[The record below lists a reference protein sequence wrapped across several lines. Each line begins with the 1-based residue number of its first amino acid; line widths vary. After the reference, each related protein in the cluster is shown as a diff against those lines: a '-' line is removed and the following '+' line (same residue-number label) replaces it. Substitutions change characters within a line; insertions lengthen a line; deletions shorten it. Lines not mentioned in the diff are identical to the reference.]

1 MRHRRQNGQSFYAAI
16 RVSTAEYPGSR
27 VYLASVTDI
36 TSRLETEQQLIQ
48 ASKMA
53 TLGEMSTSVAHELN
67 QPMTVIQTIADYL
80 HAQAARAVRLPD
92 PAALTEMAEGISR
105 HIARATGIIN
115 HMREFGRKNEH

>member
-1 MRHRRQNGQSFYAAI
+1 MELLGRPFLSLFDEPDVAPFEAAIRAQRHIDRVRHRRKDGTGFFAAV
-16 RVSTAEYPGSR
+16 RTSSAAYPGAQ

-67 QPMTVIQTIADYL
+67 QPMSVI
-80 HAQAARAVRLPD
+80 
-92 PAALTEMAEGISR
+92 
-105 HIARATGIIN
+105 
-115 HMREFGRKNEH
+115 